1 MDEFANLAIWENQVG
16 MVASWKQWVSYVSI
30 DYCFLICARHFNLE
44 QGCSRRFAVKKGLC
58 ALALTCCLMAGNT
71 SAIAATANGVLTVQA
86 TVVAACA
93 VGSGTLV
100 FGTIDP
106 ALGTSGPAN
115 ANVNVTCTQ
124 GTPFSIGLSDG
135 SNASGTQRRMKGA
148 SQSQFLAYELHRD
161 SAGLQRFGDSVTSQR
176 LTGQTG
182 LGAIANTIAI
192 YASIAAGQSAPAD
205 TYSDTVPITVYY

>member
-1 MDEFANLAIWENQVG
+1 M
-16 MVASWKQWVSYVSI
+16 
-30 DYCFLICARHFNLE
+30 
-44 QGCSRRFAVKKGLC
+44 KKGLC